1 MAGRFNKEKLKNFI
15 LRRKLNTFGLLVL
28 TIMSAI
34 ATFVGSLRGIS
45 SRKLDL
51 LVMVT
56 IAMIILCFIQAFKM
70 RKRFRTLH
78 TKSMHRKKTIR
89 NSKDAE

>member
-1 MAGRFNKEKLKNFI
+1 MAGRFNKEKLKNFM

-28 TIMSAI
+28 TLMSAI
-34 ATFVGSLRGIS
+34 ATFIGSLRGIS

-51 LVMVT
+51 LVLVT
-56 IAMIILCFIQAFKM
+56 IAMIFLCFIQAFKM

-78 TKSMHRKKTIR
+78 TKSLHRKKADR
-89 NSKDAE
+89 SSKDAE